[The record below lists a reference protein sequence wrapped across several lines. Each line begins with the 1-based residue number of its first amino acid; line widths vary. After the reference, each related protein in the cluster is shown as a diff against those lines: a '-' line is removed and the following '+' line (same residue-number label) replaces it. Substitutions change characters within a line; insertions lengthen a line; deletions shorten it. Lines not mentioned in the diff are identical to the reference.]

1 MRLPNFPGI
10 VALLL
15 LSPAFAQAAG
25 TDTQPP
31 GSGPVML
38 AGGMMGSGMMG
49 GGMMSPSS
57 NGDQAA
63 PVSVNSKQADAL
75 LAYIRNN
82 NLPCTR
88 CHDISRSGYG
98 PSFAEVAAHYANE
111 RDATTALTDHIENG
125 YGGMPGGLTTD
136 SEARDLARMIL
147 SLAKSGNP

>member
-1 MRLPNFPGI
+1 MQTSSLAGV

-15 LSPAFAQAAG
+15 LLLPAFAQAG
-25 TDTQPP
+25 TDMQTRGNGQLL
-31 GSGPVML
+31 L
-38 AGGMMGSGMMG
+38 AGGMMG

-63 PVSVNSKQADAL
+63 PVSVNPKQADAL

-82 NLPCTR
+82 NLPCAR

-98 PSFAEVAAHYANE
+98 PSFTEVAAHYANE

-125 YGGMPGGLTTD
+125 YGGMPGGLSTD
-136 SEARDLARMIL
+136 SEARSLARMIL
-147 SLAKSGNP
+147 NLAKSGNP